1 MKKIYRLSL
10 FLAITLIAFGS
21 CRNASQAKKA
31 IEIAKKLSG
40 NTVKAS
46 KKGTYVLQYGDD
58 VARHIEFVSVSCN
71 TCDGNGTDNW
81 GDTCEECDGD
91 GYVYKI
97 QTK

>member
-1 MKKIYRLSL
+1 MIKLFRLTVMLS
-10 FLAITLIAFGS
+10 FAIIILDS

-40 NTVKAS
+40 KTVKAS
-46 KKGTYVLQYGDD
+46 KKGTYVLRYGDD
-58 VARHIEFVSVSCN
+58 VARHIEFVSITCSV
-71 TCDGNGTDNW
+71 CDGKGADSW